1 MKIELRNISFE
12 PSKKVVINNVNLEI
26 GNGITTLL
34 GQNGSGK
41 TTLMKLMCNIIF
53 PSSGEILINNDNIK
67 KISRNQLA
75 RTISYVSQDRENLQ
89 GFTVYEYTEMGRF
102 PYQNFIGLYD
112 DISKEII
119 DDSLKNVNMYSRKDE
134 YVNNLSGGE
143 MQILRIARSL
153 AQDVNLI
160 MFDEPTSNLDI
171 NNTQI
176 VKNLILDLKN
186 KGKNIIISTHDIN
199 FARSLSDYIFMI
211 KKGEIFNHGIT
222 SNVLTNRNIID
233 CYELEKFGNLDFII
247 S

>member
-53 PSSGEILINNDNIK
+53 PSSGEILINNNNIK

-134 YVNNLSGGE
+134 YINNLSGGE

-186 KGKNIIISTHDIN
+186 KGKNIMISTHDIN

-222 SNVLTNRNIID
+222 SKVLTNKNIID